1 MGRRH
6 LRGFATLAQVRPGL
20 VELAAVVDVAE
31 ERAAFL
37 AGEAEELL
45 GRRPAVFQ
53 TLEAAA
59 RGTPDLEAVDI
70 VTVASTHHVLAPQAL
85 ELGLHVLVEKPVAV
99 TVRGG
104 RRVIDTARR
113 TGKLVSVAEN
123 YRRDPMARLA
133 RALID
138 ARAVGVPRSVLDLH
152 FGGGDRLL
160 ITPWRHMR
168 EEGGPILDVGVHNA
182 DLLLYLLGP
191 LRRVSGQARLSE
203 PERLVPQGA
212 ASPGGFYERF
222 RGDFPAVVQATA
234 PDILM
239 MHLEFASGVW
249 GELVLDMAAHGAGS
263 ATHVVYGNDGRL
275 DLPGMRRGLPLSVWP
290 DGAPEP
296 LGDAA
301 ILERV
306 PQFQLEPLVAE
317 LFGGPRLARY
327 DRDFPAADRNLLAT
341 EIEELARS
349 IETGTPVEVGPAEG
363 LAAVA
368 VILAGLESAEAGRP
382 VALEQVLDGTVNA
395 YQADIDRTLGLRA

>member
-1 MGRRH
+1 MPHRFALIGCGGMGRRH

-152 FGGGDRLL
+152 FGGGDRL
-160 ITPWRHMR
+160 
-168 EEGGPILDVGVHNA
+168 
-182 DLLLYLLGP
+182 
-191 LRRVSGQARLSE
+191 
-203 PERLVPQGA
+203 
-212 ASPGGFYERF
+212 
-222 RGDFPAVVQATA
+222 
-234 PDILM
+234 
-239 MHLEFASGVW
+239 
-249 GELVLDMAAHGAGS
+249 
-263 ATHVVYGNDGRL
+263 
-275 DLPGMRRGLPLSVWP
+275 
-290 DGAPEP
+290 
-296 LGDAA
+296 
-301 ILERV
+301 
-306 PQFQLEPLVAE
+306 
-317 LFGGPRLARY
+317 
-327 DRDFPAADRNLLAT
+327 
-341 EIEELARS
+341 
-349 IETGTPVEVGPAEG
+349 
-363 LAAVA
+363 
-368 VILAGLESAEAGRP
+368 
-382 VALEQVLDGTVNA
+382 
-395 YQADIDRTLGLRA
+395 